1 MFAFSV
7 VFTIVTLAG
16 LTIPFAL
23 IAGEAAVAVL
33 AIASLIMSLVPAT
46 IVQEERLTIRA
57 PREAVY
63 AAIADPR
70 SAPRRTPEVVAVE
83 HLAGEPGVVGT
94 RWRTMLA
101 NGMVLT
107 AEVVAAEPPVR
118 LVIRSWHDPRWPR
131 RAVVIETER
140 TLVATPAGTE
150 LTIRMVMHAVLWHRI
165 IERLQHSQVAHRHR
179 WSNERLRDE
188 LEADAKSHK
197 AVPPS

>member
-94 RWRTMLA
+94 RWRTMLV

-107 AEVVAAEPPVR
+107 AEVVAAEPPIR
-118 LVIRSWHDPRWPR
+118 LVIRSRHDPRGRAEEWSSR
-131 RAVVIETER
+131 RSGR
-140 TLVATPAGTE
+140 
-150 LTIRMVMHAVLWHRI
+150 
-165 IERLQHSQVAHRHR
+165 
-179 WSNERLRDE
+179 
-188 LEADAKSHK
+188 
-197 AVPPS
+197 